1 MQTLLEN
8 LNAVP
13 GVVGSMICDV
23 EGRVVGHAF
32 PAEFDDA
39 VLAGAA
45 AVLADGSVGLQT
57 VTGPI
62 GLVDLRYGAARVVA
76 KPLSHGLVL
85 LLCEKS
91 VNLQRLLIE
100 VAVAGK
106 RLERIATAVEVAAPA
121 EPDAAAPAEPDAAA
135 GDAAGAAPESPSGS
149 GKPKKK
155 KSWWPSV

>member
-32 PAEFDDA
+32 PAEFDGA

-76 KPLSHGLVL
+76 KPLSDGLLL

-106 RLERIATAVEVAAPA
+106 RLERIATAAEATVPAEVAAPV
-121 EPDAAAPAEPDAAA
+121 EPDAAA
-135 GDAAGAAPESPSGS
+135 GDPASAAPESPSGS